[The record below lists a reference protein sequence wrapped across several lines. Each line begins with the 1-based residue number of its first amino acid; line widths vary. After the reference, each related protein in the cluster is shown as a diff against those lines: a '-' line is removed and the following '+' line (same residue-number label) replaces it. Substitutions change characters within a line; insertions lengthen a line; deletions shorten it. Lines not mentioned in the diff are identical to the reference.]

1 MEVFDDSLR
10 KFVIIEDQISFRSK
24 DMQQISLTEEN
35 NAHKINDILAA
46 R

>member
-24 DMQQISLTEEN
+24 DMQQISLTKEN
-35 NAHKINDILAA
+35 YTHKINDILAA